1 MAVNL
6 ILYEL
11 QNINEALTKTKEEHT
26 LNFRM
31 IKPTEKFNFSEPILN
46 TTKLG
51 LIRLSVYNSV
61 FNVNR
66 RNNQFLYASTVIK
79 DDEALPRALSSDPN
93 PNPISASSPKITSI
107 LNHNYKGIPLLYSTI
122 TPGAYELTD
131 TAELI
136 KEETDGNGIIEPDKN
151 TMKCLMEIKQEALSF
166 DIENSLTSLLGFR
179 KKR

>member
-1 MAVNL
+1 MTDNL

-11 QNINEALTKTKEEHT
+11 QNIHEAVTKTKEEHT

-66 RNNQFLYASTVIK
+66 RNNQFLYARTFIE

-93 PNPISASSPKITSI
+93 PNPP
-107 LNHNYKGIPLLYSTI
+107 PLSLPQAQTLHPYLI
-122 TPGAYELTD
+122 II
-131 TAELI
+131 I
-136 KEETDGNGIIEPDKN
+136 KESR
-151 TMKCLMEIKQEALSF
+151 C
-166 DIENSLTSLLGFR
+166 
-179 KKR
+179 